1 MFLSELQ
8 NKDIISIRTGE
19 NIGRIMDAEIDSTGK
34 ILKFYVEQKK
44 VFRKYFSNNEITFK
58 FSEIEKI
65 GADVILVKI

>member
-8 NKDIISIRTGE
+8 NKDIISVQTGE